1 MKKGVILYHSNIK
14 RIYKDRWIKK
24 SIESMLN
31 QTDSDLWFYE
41 INYGSDNFSVL
52 NSYNVRKKFWS
63 IKMENYAQAMNFILD
78 ASFDDDCNLVFNTN
92 LDDYYRNDRVELQT
106 QAITTGG
113 YDIVSSDFCYI
124 SEDEFE
130 NDNVTLIMNM
140 KHYQLDIRQN
150 LKIDHNVI
158 AHPSVCYN
166 KTFWSEKNNR
176 YDVTKTPQEDLD
188 LWKRA
193 INNGFSFKMI
203 PEILLYYRRHINQV
217 SEKNGI

>member
-14 RIYKDRWIKK
+14 HIYKDRWIKK

-41 INYGSDNFSVL
+41 INYGGDNLCIL
-52 NSYNVRKKFWS
+52 NDYNVHKKFWS

-78 ASFDDDCNLVFNTN
+78 ASFEDNCDLVFNTN
-92 LDDYYRNDRVELQT
+92 LDDYYRSDRVEMQT
-106 QAITTGG
+106 KEIITSG

-130 NDNVTLIMNM
+130 NDNIILNMNM
-140 KHYQLDIRQN
+140 KYYQLHIRQN
-150 LKIDHNVI
+150 LMIDHNVI

-166 KTFWSEKNNR
+166 KTFWSEKSNR
-176 YDVTKTPQEDLD
+176 YDITKTPQEDLD

-193 INNGFSFKMI
+193 INNGFSFKII
-203 PEILLYYRRHINQV
+203 PEVLLYYRRHINQV
-217 SEKNGI
+217 SEKL